1 MWACQFADKSSTI
14 RGIEDVSITC
24 VKIST
29 CRLCGSSDH
38 PELRGCCNRDPKFA
52 ADSIRRCECFDQL
65 SGCCFEYVS
74 MSSKR
79 HSVDALTKCPNDR
92 HIVTR
97 DRDRPSE
104 EAATLRI
111 WTTKC
116 IHQVSRR
123 CVKDISVSR
132 SL

>member
-38 PELRGCCNRDPKFA
+38 PELRGCCNRDPKFVA

-65 SGCCFEYVS
+65 SGCCCEYVS
-74 MSSKR
+74 MSSKGTP
-79 HSVDALTKCPNDR
+79 LTLSPNAPT
-92 HIVTR
+92 IAILLL
-97 DRDRPSE
+97 E
-104 EAATLRI
+104 IATDHPKKPLL
-111 WTTKC
+111 C
-116 IHQVSRR
+116 AFGLL
-123 CVKDISVSR
+123 SVSTKFPDVA
-132 SL
+132 LKT